1 MQRNIAELSSQFSV
15 PGLHFETGHGG
26 LVKAVVNTPLSIGE
40 IYLHGAHVT
49 KFVPQGRKSLLWMSE
64 KSVFEAD
71 KPIRGGVPIC
81 FPWFGP
87 LASDPKAPGHGF
99 ARTRPWNALS
109 ASTLPSGAIALELQ
123 TTIHD
128 FAVKF
133 LVTFAESLH
142 MALNVELKKSATAAL
157 SFEEALH
164 TYLTISDIR
173 EISIEGLESIGFIDK
188 VNGATQKPAAGQPL
202 RIDGECDRVYLDTTQ
217 TCLLRDPGFK
227 RTIRVSKTASH
238 STVVWNPWIEKS
250 ARMADFG
257 DHEWP
262 GMVCIETANVA
273 SNSIE
278 LHPGQSHVMTAEISS
293 HPLT

>member
-1 MQRNIAELSSQFSV
+1 MQRDIAELSSQFAV
-15 PGLHFETGHGG
+15 PGLHFETGLGG
-26 LVKAVVNTPLSIGE
+26 LLKAVVNTPVSIGE

-49 KFVPQGRKSLLWMSE
+49 KFVAQGQKPLLWMSE
-64 KSVFEAD
+64 KSVFEAE

-99 ARTRPWNALS
+99 ARTKPWDVLS
-109 ASTLPSGAIALELQ
+109 ASALPSGAIALELQ
-123 TTIHD
+123 TMIND

-133 LVTFAESLH
+133 EVTFAESLR
-142 MALNVELKKSATAAL
+142 MALKVELKSSAPAPVT
-157 SFEEALH
+157 FEEALH
-164 TYLTISDIR
+164 TYFAISDIR
-173 EISIEGLESIGFIDK
+173 EISIEGLESTDFIDK
-188 VNGATQKPAAGQPL
+188 VDGAKQKPAAGQPI
-202 RIDGECDRVYLDTTQ
+202 RFDGECDRVYLDTTQ
-217 TCLLRDPGFK
+217 TCLLRDPGFQ
-227 RTIRVSKTASH
+227 RTIQVSKTESH

-257 DHEWP
+257 DDEWP

-278 LHPGQSHVMTAEISS
+278 LHPGQSHVMTTEISS